1 MSVNKIH
8 LLKRRFEN
16 MTDTLQ
22 LELEIKKNGYSK
34 SEIASMLGLSLN
46 KSMKNTQNKLLR
58 QLFLVPD

>member
-1 MSVNKIH
+1 MNVNKIH

>member
-22 LELEIKKNGYSK
+22 LEIKKNGYSK

>member
-16 MTDTLQ
+16 MTDTLR

-34 SEIASMLGLSLN
+34 SEIASLLGLSLN